1 MLGAGILVA
10 VVVLPTASAADS
22 VAVPVL
28 TVTVIASVTFRKTD
42 GAAATWGGGRIV
54 NMLHFLAFPCSS
66 KSWAQNNIGILF
78 FHKLVLAGHLYSC
91 LDITR

>member
-1 MLGAGILVA
+1 MQGTTLVA
-10 VVVLPTASAADS
+10 VVALPTASVADS

-42 GAAATWGGGRIV
+42 GAAATWGGRMV

-66 KSWAQNNIGILF
+66 KSWAQNNIGIIF
-78 FHKLVLAGHLYSC
+78 S
-91 LDITR
+91 TS